1 MRKYLEKSALPKIT
15 KKCQKK
21 WQKRAEIFR
30 LPLITIYKLVFCKK
44 CEFGYIKNC
53 GCSVSLSVCGDRVD
67 YGAAVELLQPKIMLP
82 PNQSPKLLLFVFGGL
97 NRLHLGPSFA
107 KFRHMSCRYICCV
120 HQLLG
125 AGICE
130 QLHELQLSHWW
141 PEFVSI
147 ATTNQKRSTFYKS
160 AEVLRVAARLIF
172 LFSPYI
178 IWGYQELLWRK
189 PQQDPQWITV

>member
-1 MRKYLEKSALPKIT
+1 MHHCWKKCPKNEKRHKNITTRSCGGFWHPNSYKVPWNRGANENDKKFYKIQKNHRRKINKKYQKMQKVRKYLEKSALPKIT

-82 PNQSPKLLLFVFGGL
+82 PI
-97 NRLHLGPSFA
+97 HLQNYL
-107 KFRHMSCRYICCV
+107 K
-120 HQLLG
+120 
-125 AGICE
+125 
-130 QLHELQLSHWW
+130 
-141 PEFVSI
+141 
-147 ATTNQKRSTFYKS
+147 
-160 AEVLRVAARLIF
+160 
-172 LFSPYI
+172 
-178 IWGYQELLWRK
+178 
-189 PQQDPQWITV
+189 D